1 MFKHHVNSI
10 KLWLVW
16 VVCSIFLNLWS
27 FHERKSVHLWK
38 PDCVPPIYGSV
49 GTCCPKDWFLDSRR
63 PIFYFMVKGIRHWHR
78 VIRISEQGITT
89 PKGKLLLW
97 NKILYCQYVVVH
109 GRYTHVD
116 LFLRTN
122 HNYNERIHLNDYF
135 CNHRE
140 LRAAIAFYSRG
151 KVELE
156 SKEEF

>member
-1 MFKHHVNSI
+1 MSCMFNLSEP
-10 KLWLVW
+10 LV
-16 VVCSIFLNLWS
+16 IP
-27 FHERKSVHLWK
+27 RKKISTFVEA
-38 PDCVPPIYGSV
+38 
-49 GTCCPKDWFLDSRR
+49 
-63 PIFYFMVKGIRHWHR
+63 HR

-122 HNYNERIHLNDYF
+122 HNYKERIHLNDYF

>member
-1 MFKHHVNSI
+1 MSCMFNLSEP
-10 KLWLVW
+10 LVIPRKKISTFVEAGLCTAYIW
-16 VVCSIFLNLWS
+16 ICRDMLSERLIFWI
-27 FHERKSVHLWK
+27 
-38 PDCVPPIYGSV
+38 PV
-49 GTCCPKDWFLDSRR
+49 GLF
-63 PIFYFMVKGIRHWHR
+63 FYFLVKGIRHWHR

-122 HNYNERIHLNDYF
+122 HNYKERIHLNDYF

-151 KVELE
+151 KVELGIL
-156 SKEEF
+156 FIDLTQY

>member
-1 MFKHHVNSI
+1 MYRLYMDLSGHAV
-10 KLWLVW
+10 
-16 VVCSIFLNLWS
+16 
-27 FHERKSVHLWK
+27 RKT
-38 PDCVPPIYGSV
+38 D
-49 GTCCPKDWFLDSRR
+49 FLDSRR

-109 GRYTHVD
+109 GRYTHID

>member
-1 MFKHHVNSI
+1 MIGMSCMFNLSEP
-10 KLWLVW
+10 LVIPRKKISTFVEAGLCTAYIW
-16 VVCSIFLNLWS
+16 ICRDMLSERLIFWI
-27 FHERKSVHLWK
+27 
-38 PDCVPPIYGSV
+38 PV
-49 GTCCPKDWFLDSRR
+49 GLF
-63 PIFYFMVKGIRHWHR
+63 FYFLVNGIRHWHR

-109 GRYTHVD
+109 GRHTHAD

-135 CNHRE
+135 CSHRE
-140 LRAAIAFYSRG
+140 LKAAIAFYSRG